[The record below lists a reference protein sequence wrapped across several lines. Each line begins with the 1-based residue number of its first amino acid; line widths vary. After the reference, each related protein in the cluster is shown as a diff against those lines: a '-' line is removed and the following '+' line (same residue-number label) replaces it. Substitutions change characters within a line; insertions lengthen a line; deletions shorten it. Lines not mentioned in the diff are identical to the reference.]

1 MTNFQAQKVRNPEK
15 IQNFVKKKSHGHNNA
30 LNQKSL
36 CAKLLLHTKMNYTQG
51 FCLIFN
57 CFRVSFFFDSK
68 FCLNMAKIAIISQG
82 VSIVKIS
89 NMHFCIDCDNFMLP
103 THRRSQKHIVH
114 MNLLVS
120 HFHQICPQ
128 NCSLSLKCVL
138 EPLWSRTGN
147 QLPTN

>member
-1 MTNFQAQKVRNPEK
+1 MENNRYFADKSRNPEK
-15 IQNFVKKKSHGHNNA
+15 IQNFVKKKSHSHKNA

-68 FCLNMAKIAIISQG
+68 FCLNMPKIAIISQG
-82 VSIVKIS
+82 FSIVKIL
-89 NMHFCIDCDNFMLP
+89 NMSFCIECDYFILP
-103 THRRSQKHIVH
+103 THRRFQKHSTGVPF
-114 MNLLVS
+114 S
-120 HFHQICPQ
+120 SDFPQ

-138 EPLWSRTGN
+138 
-147 QLPTN
+147 PTNYQPIT